1 MNVAVCGLGS
11 RERGA
16 PTQVTGINRT
26 TTLPLRVSVCVECHL
41 SCLCLRGVPSPEG
54 ARRVGGSQLAR
65 WHRGPLWARAYLV
78 TRYTLFLYI
87 FYILVFTFI
96 QARQRHQTK

>member
-26 TTLPLRVSVCVECHL
+26 TTLPLRVSVCVECHV
-41 SCLCLRGVPSPEG
+41 SCLCCVGFRRPRAPDAWVARSSLVGTGDPSG
-54 ARRVGGSQLAR
+54 RVL
-65 WHRGPLWARAYLV
+65 
-78 TRYTLFLYI
+78 TRYTLFYI
-87 FYILVFTFI
+87 FLVFTF
-96 QARQRHQTK
+96 RHGIKLK